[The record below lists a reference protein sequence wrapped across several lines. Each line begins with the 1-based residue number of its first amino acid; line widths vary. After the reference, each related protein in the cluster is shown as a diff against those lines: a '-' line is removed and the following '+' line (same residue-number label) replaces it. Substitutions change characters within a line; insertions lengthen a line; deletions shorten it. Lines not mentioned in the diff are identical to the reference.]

1 MAVISSHVSSL
12 FSLSV
17 THIGVATS
25 QNRKSDQTTV
35 HCISSLFSSRVC
47 CVSNIFVIYYGGE
60 KIKLMSKE
68 PASDLKD
75 SSHCFVSNFS
85 TGHPN
90 FLMVL

>member
-1 MAVISSHVSSL
+1 M
-12 FSLSV
+12 
-17 THIGVATS
+17 
-25 QNRKSDQTTV
+25 
-35 HCISSLFSSRVC
+35 
-47 CVSNIFVIYYGGE
+47 SNIFVIYYGGE